1 MNRLFRYSA
10 LAVFVGLGTSA
21 AYADDAS
28 TTGGIKIKSSDGNFD
43 ASLGGRIHFDALL
56 NMPDNNSHKIG
67 SGAADDANSDF
78 EFRRVFISL
87 AGHLYGYEYH
97 VDYDLAASNFQDLWI
112 AHSLLPGG
120 TIYAGQHKPWRSMDE
135 IASNNSTVFLE
146 RNIVSATGVYGGVDY
161 TNGLYYSWNKSTFT
175 ANDNLWAGISVY
187 SLHKQTGGAEN
198 RTQGLGYNGRLA
210 YAPFVSPT
218 AWAHVGVNFS
228 NDNSDV
234 NSTVTST
241 AAPYAGFGPS
251 YTYGGRSGAKLT
263 LASYGSG
270 NAKALGNPHQDAI
283 GGELAGAWG
292 PVYGQAEYT
301 MLGIHQEGL
310 AETNINAYSITGAY
324 AITGETRTYDKKNAT
339 YNALRP
345 SHAYGAF
352 EVAARFDHAQ
362 NNFTNGNVGC
372 SAAVPSGVTLSN
384 VTKCDVSMV
393 TAGINYYPNPAVRFV
408 LDYTHGHA
416 NLGNAGKDSPDSF
429 GLRAQLVF

>member
-10 LAVFVGLGTSA
+10 LAVFIGLGTSA

-56 NMPDNNSHKIG
+56 NMPDSNAHKIG
-67 SGAADDANSDF
+67 SGAADDSNSDF

-97 VDYDLAASNFQDLWI
+97 IDYDLAASNFQDVWI

-120 TIYAGQHKPWRSMDE
+120 TVYIGQQKPWRSMDE

-161 TNGLYYSWNKSTFT
+161 TNGLYYSWNKGAFT
-175 ANDNLWAGISVY
+175 GSDNLWAGASVY

-198 RTQGLGYNGRLA
+198 RTQGLGYNARLA

-241 AAPYAGFGPS
+241 ASPYAGFGPA

-301 MLGIHQEGL
+301 MLGLHQEGL
-310 AETNINAYSITGAY
+310 NETNVNAYSVTGAY

-352 EVAARFDHAQ
+352 EIAARYDHAQ

-372 SAAVPSGVTLSN
+372 TAAGAVAAN
-384 VTKCDVSMV
+384 VTKCDVSLITV
-393 TAGINYYPNPAVRFV
+393 GLNYYPNPAVRFV
-408 LDYTHGHA
+408 FNYTHGHA
-416 NLGNAGKDSPDSF
+416 NLGDAGKDSPDSI